1 MEPRGKQDSVEIEGI
16 VDIGRKPSVA
26 RRAVAEGWVTL
37 RPETL
42 AAIVAG
48 GVPKGD
54 VREASTIAA
63 IQAVKETPRLIPHCH
78 PVPIESCKVR
88 WHVEG
93 DRLGCEVDVGAHYRT
108 GIEMEALAGV
118 SAGLLCAFDMVKS
131 MEKDEAGQYPVARID
146 GLRVVEKHKANP

>member
-16 VDIGRKPSVA
+16 VDIGRKPAVD

-42 AAIVAG
+42 AAIVEGRVA
-48 GVPKGD
+48 KGD

-63 IQAVKETPRLIPHCH
+63 IQAVKDTPRMIPHCH

-93 DRLGCEVDVGAHYRT
+93 TRLGCEV
-108 GIEMEALAGV
+108 EELPALLGRGRARLCEG
-118 SAGLLCAFDMVKS
+118 SRSGLALGYHMV
-131 MEKDEAGQYPVARID
+131 
-146 GLRVVEKHKANP
+146 RVP